1 MMKCWAQ
8 EARERPDFD
17 RVLEA
22 VEGVDGESNL

>member
-17 RVLEA
+17 WVLEK
-22 VEGVDGESNL
+22 VEGVEGEG